1 MKLAGHW
8 LLSNQGEL
16 TGVSDVEQT
25 RQFLLAEQP
34 LGPNNTRAQ
43 LEVPITMV
51 EVPATVAQGTAGI
64 GGAEAPQ
71 SFSLP
76 TPLHEDRGPQG
87 AHLAHLVAHRMGQGG
102 LSGVH
107 QMTQGTMTRTT
118 IQMKTHQTQKGLARG
133 DVLVAKAKANQ
144 GQLDQM

>member
-1 MKLAGHW
+1 VKLARHW
-8 LLSNQGEL
+8 LLYNQGEL
-16 TGVSDVEQT
+16 TGVEDVEQT
-25 RQFLLAEQP
+25 RQFLLAGQQ
-34 LGPNNTRAQ
+34 LAPNNTRAE
-43 LEVPITMV
+43 LEVPITTV
-51 EVPATVAQGTAGI
+51 EVPETVAQGTAGI

-76 TPLHEDRGPQG
+76 TPLQEDQGPQG
-87 AHLAHLVAHRMGQGG
+87 APLDPLVAHRMGQGG